1 MSAQKNETSVEMTKK
16 EDVESKPR
24 ASSMLDDD
32 GDAAEWNS
40 AKRTLNTRW
49 VTIALYMAS
58 CAYIISVFQAV
69 PISLHFQVGGTSIPT
84 PVSQFHLGLGLAI
97 FRIFTFLCGSPLGI
111 LNNRCGRKPVMTVAL
126 FSYIPVF
133 VLFAIAWYVRT
144 DFTVPADSVNAT
156 AYDLQVSDQNRVLIP
171 CKDVPE
177 FNFTAI
183 DNAGITKPSCT
194 WRAPIAIYYVCY
206 ILLGIFTPYQP
217 HAIGYVSDISPKNE
231 LISNQSFVAGCGFF
245 FGLFGGFVVALAIYV
260 AAGGR
265 DESQENGFTGRFV
278 PVSYF
283 AAIVVI
289 IVGMYFIMVKTEDSI
304 PKSKRS
310 KKFKY
315 TDCLPTGFI
324 SRGCQNKYFLA
335 TLGYSFWTSF
345 GDGANESVIL
355 MLFQRWYLPQL
366 GESQAVLMF
375 VVYAMLIFLLNV
387 IGAIFTVG
395 MLYIPRCGFKNSFHL
410 VFWLGVPTVV
420 VMLTALNS
428 KDPSLGWLVVVWL
441 VSLTSTGP
449 MQPLRASLF
458 MGQAPS
464 FNERGVFSGMLRSIE
479 ALGKAFGSL
488 IVGTIIGEGW
498 NAAWKE
504 SVDTN
509 SEHVGYWTIPVFGY
523 LMPLCLSYLCFILGE
538 GCCIKEDKRG
548 WDNDDDRRLVL
559 NCCKRG
565 GLLIYGDDEVEKK

>member
-1 MSAQKNETSVEMTKK
+1 MAAQQNETAKT
-16 EDVESKPR
+16 DLESKPR

-32 GDAAEWNS
+32 GDVAEWSS

-49 VTIALYMAS
+49 VTVALFMAS
-58 CAYIISVFQAV
+58 CAYIIAVFQAV
-69 PISLHFQVGGTSIPT
+69 PVSLHFQVGGTSIPT
-84 PVSQFHLGLGLAI
+84 PESQFHLGLGLAI

-126 FSYIPVF
+126 ISYIPIF
-133 VLFAIAWYVRT
+133 ALFAVAWYVRS
-144 DFTVPADSVNAT
+144 DFTISADSVNDT
-156 AYDLQVSDQNRVLIP
+156 STLQVNDQDRILVP
-171 CKDVPE
+171 CSSTPE

-183 DNAGITKPSCT
+183 NNAGIEAPACGWK
-194 WRAPIAIYYVCY
+194 APIAIYYVCY
-206 ILLGIFTPYQP
+206 VLLGIFTPYQP

-231 LISNQSFVAGCGFF
+231 MISNQSFVAGCGFF
-245 FGLFGGFVVALAIYV
+245 FGLFGGFVVALVIFI

-265 DESQENGFTGRFV
+265 NESQENGFSGRFV

-283 AAIVVI
+283 AAMAVI
-289 IVGMYFIMVKTEDSI
+289 LVGMYYIMVKTEDSI
-304 PKSKRS
+304 PPEKRRKDYKCS
-310 KKFKY
+310 
-315 TDCLPTGFI
+315 DCLPTGFI
-324 SRGCQNKYFLA
+324 SRGCKNKYFLA
-335 TLGYSFWTSF
+335 TIGYSFWTAF

-375 VVYAMLIFLLNV
+375 VVYALLIFLLNV
-387 IGAIFTVG
+387 IGAIFTVS
-395 MLYIPRCGFKNSFHL
+395 MCYIPRCGFKNAFHL
-410 VFWLGVPTVV
+410 VFWLGLPTVI

-428 KDPSLGWLVVVWL
+428 KNPSLGWLVVVWL

-464 FNERGVFSGMLRSIE
+464 FQERGVFSGMLRSLE
-479 ALGKAFGSL
+479 ALGKAFGAL
-488 IVGTIIGEGW
+488 FVGTIIGEGW

-509 SEHVGYWTIPVFGY
+509 SEHVGYWTIPVVGY
-523 LMPLCLSYLCFILGE
+523 MLPLFMSYLCFILGE
-538 GCCIKEDKRG
+538 GCCVKEDLRG